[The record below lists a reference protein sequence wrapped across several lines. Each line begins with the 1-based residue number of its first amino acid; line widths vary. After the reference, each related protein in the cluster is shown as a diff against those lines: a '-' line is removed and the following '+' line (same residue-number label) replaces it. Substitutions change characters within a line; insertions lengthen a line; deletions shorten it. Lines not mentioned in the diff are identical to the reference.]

1 MKALLNL
8 MTVVSFVGVVGII
21 GGGAYVYSQKD
32 ALIEQAKEAAM
43 EEITAALPDLLSG
56 SLGGDAAGLVPDGI
70 GSASS
75 GTGSTSIVPVP
86 SAPLGLGF

>member
-43 EEITAALPDLLSG
+43 EEVTAALPDLLSG
-56 SLGGDAAGLVPDGI
+56 SLGGG
-70 GSASS
+70 AS
-75 GTGSTSIVPVP
+75 SIVPDSLGSSAGASSSSIIP
-86 SAPLGLGF
+86 IPNAPLGLGF

>member
-43 EEITAALPDLLSG
+43 AEVTAALPGLLSG
-56 SLGGDAAGLVPDGI
+56 SLGGGAAGLVPDVS
-70 GSASS
+70 GSDV
-75 GTGSTSIVPVP
+75 GSTGGNFLPTP